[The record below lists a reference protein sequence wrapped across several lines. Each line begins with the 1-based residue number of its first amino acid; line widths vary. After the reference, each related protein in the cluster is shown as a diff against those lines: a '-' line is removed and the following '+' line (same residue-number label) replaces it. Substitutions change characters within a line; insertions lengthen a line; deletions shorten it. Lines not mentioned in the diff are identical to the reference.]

1 MENLSQKAIEV
12 FKQISQI
19 PRGSGNEKQI
29 SDWLVNW
36 AKDRHLEVHQDD
48 VNNVIIKIKGTGR
61 YAPLP
66 YSEGY
71 ILQGHMDMVCQKTSD
86 STHDFLKDPII
97 PIDKDGWLMTNG
109 ETTLGADNG
118 IAVAIMLALADSPE
132 IEHKPLEFLITVDE
146 ERGLVGASSLSSDVL
161 ESKKLINIDSE
172 ELGEITI
179 GCAGSRDTV
188 IEKSY
193 KCEDSV
199 KVSRKRAY
207 KLSIHGGKG
216 GHSGMSIHE
225 KIANSHILTARI
237 LDAVSRE
244 AQLNLL
250 SWAGGTFR
258 NAITGDTT
266 VRFAVDSSSGVNV
279 SEVVDLYKNIFKAEY
294 GKVEPDLKVELVE
307 LLVNEVE
314 LSCALSVDDSREL
327 ISLILIVP
335 HGVIAMSEEL
345 KGLVETSNNLP
356 LISLEKGVLSIK
368 TMHRSAVLSRLDEVS
383 TKLKALASL
392 VGATATRGNSS
403 VPWEPDPSSGLLT
416 EVSTK
421 YSELFGVQP
430 KVMASHGGL
439 ECGVIGSKYPG
450 MEMVSIGPNIKGAH
464 TPKEMLE
471 LESVS
476 KISEWLLKIV
486 G

>member
-1 MENLSQKAIEV
+1 MEISLEKVVSI
-12 FKQISQI
+12 FKQIDQI

-29 SDWLVNW
+29 SDWLVDW
-36 AKDRHLEVHQDD
+36 AKQHKIEHSQDS
-48 VNNVIIKIKGTGR
+48 VNNIIMKIPGTGKF
-61 YAPLP
+61 APLP

-86 STHDFLKDPII
+86 STHDFLNEPII
-97 PIDKDGWLMTNG
+97 PIEKDGWLMTNG

-132 IEHKPLEFLITVDE
+132 IEHKPLEILITVDE
-146 ERGLVGASSLSSDVL
+146 ERGLVGASSLSSDIL

-179 GCAGSRDTV
+179 GCAGSRNTV

-193 KCEDSV
+193 KSLDAGAMQDKTV
-199 KVSRKRAY
+199 Y
-207 KLSIHGGKG
+207 KLAILGGKG
-216 GHSGMSIHE
+216 GHSGMTIHE

-250 SWAGGTFR
+250 SWTGGTFR
-258 NAITGDTT
+258 NAITGETS
-266 VRFAVDSSSGVNV
+266 VRFAVDSSSKAKVGV
-279 SEVVDLYKNIFKAEY
+279 VVERFAEIFRAEY
-294 GKVEPDLKVELVE
+294 GKVEPDLSVEIVE
-307 LLVNEVE
+307 DVDKDITGV
-314 LSCALSVDDSREL
+314 LSVEDSREI
-327 ISLILIVP
+327 ISLILMVP

-345 KGLVETSNNLP
+345 KGLVETSNNLA
-356 LISLEKGVLSIK
+356 LISLEKGSLSIT

-383 TKLKALASL
+383 ARLSALADL

-403 VPWEPDPSSGLLT
+403 TPWEPDPSSELLS
-416 EVSTK
+416 EVSSK
-421 YSELFGVQP
+421 YSELFGVES

-471 LESVS
+471 LESVK